1 MSMNR
6 LVPAGLGAAVL
17 LAALAPAV
25 MAQAPELPRLAEPA
39 PPFLGEAPVVEG
51 DDALDCRGLQRRIN
65 ELGDQPQRRYW
76 LEQRYDADCRRG
88 QAQAPLN
95 PTASGG
101 SP

>member
-1 MSMNR
+1 MNR
-6 LVPAGLGAAVL
+6 LVPAGLGAVL
-17 LAALAPAV
+17 VLAGLAPA
-25 MAQAPELPRLAEPA
+25 AWPQTPDLPRLAEPA

-65 ELGDQPQRRYW
+65 ELADQPQRRYW

-88 QAQAPLN
+88 QASRNPAAP
-95 PTASGG
+95 GG

>member
-1 MSMNR
+1 MTR
-6 LVPAGLGAAVL
+6 LVPTRSGAVLL
-17 LAALAPAV
+17 LAALAPAAW
-25 MAQAPELPRLAEPA
+25 AQTSELPRLAEPA
-39 PPFLGEAPVVEG
+39 PPFLGEVPVVEG

-88 QAQAPLN
+88 QVSRN
-95 PTASGG
+95 PAVPGG